1 MTGDDSPPAAEV
13 VANSDGGPNITVLE
27 NQESLVSMNNWLE
40 AKTLKISTTVMLS
53 CQYVKWIWITKI
65 ERPWLVHENR
75 EAVLGPVQ
83 ALVHET
89 EHHDLFAVF
98 SSVATS

>member
-40 AKTLKISTTVMLS
+40 AKTLKISTTVSYTHLTLP
-53 CQYVKWIWITKI
+53 TKRI
-65 ERPWLVHENR
+65 V
-75 EAVLGPVQ
+75 
-83 ALVHET
+83 
-89 EHHDLFAVF
+89 
-98 SSVATS
+98 